1 MDAFFSWDIGAT
13 QQLMK
18 RFANVPWRIL
28 KKNPNP
34 DTFECWERR
43 CACIHIYFKGSSSCS
58 LAELVLE
65 ASEKQGTFPVIIAKH
80 RWNDRPGNCCRVS
93 CWSHPPV
100 CFIYWN
106 AWELFHRWPSQAEQE
121 SLFGLGDVVPLGI
134 GSNRK
139 GRCWVTQQNNHQR
152 LFYHLQ
158 RSLLLFNT
166 WSSIPQALTQS
177 PVSRGFV

>member
-1 MDAFFSWDIGAT
+1 MDSLSVGYLVRFFSSSTSARWMPSLVETLVQHNSSWSASRMS
-13 QQLMK
+13 LEES
-18 RFANVPWRIL
+18 W
-28 KKNPNP
+28 KKKPNP

-80 RWNDRPGNCCRVS
+80 RWNDRAGNCCRVS

-139 GRCWVTQQNNHQR
+139 ARCWVTQ
-152 LFYHLQ
+152 
-158 RSLLLFNT
+158 
-166 WSSIPQALTQS
+166 
-177 PVSRGFV
+177 